1 MRMSRFAASSL
12 ALVTACGAFIAQ
24 AEEAVERPH
33 YYTLSISLAP
43 ALCKLHPENRELRI
57 CQEGYSIIVQGFWP
71 ERGDG
76 RRVQNCS
83 RDNPDL
89 SPVQERVLEKLM
101 PDDPM
106 RAKEWQ
112 RHGSCTGM
120 SAQEYFRA
128 LMARANRLRLP
139 SQINLEGKDKVMYR
153 NQLVAEIMRLNTG
166 LPEKGIY
173 LRCTGQED
181 GNQLL
186 TELRICYKPN
196 GQFTEC
202 ATSFKPNCPA
212 TFTIRAVP

>member
-1 MRMSRFAASSL
+1 MRMCR
-12 ALVTACGAFIAQ
+12 LVTACLGLAVTGLAAGAWG
-24 AEEAVERPH
+24 EESPSHPH

-43 ALCKLHPENRELRI
+43 ALCKLHPENRQLRI
-57 CQEGYSIIVQGFWP
+57 CQEGYSIIVQGYWP

-76 RRVQNCS
+76 RKVQNCS
-83 RDNPDL
+83 RENPDL
-89 SPVQERVLEKLM
+89 SPVQERVLEKVM
-101 PDDPM
+101 PDDPI

-139 SQINLEGKDKVMYR
+139 EQLNREGEDRIVDR
-153 NQLVAEIMRLNTG
+153 NQLVSEIVRLNNG

-173 LRCTGQED
+173 LRCHDQD
-181 GNQLL
+181 NRPLL
-186 TELRICYKPN
+186 TELRVCYKPN
-196 GQFTEC
+196 GEFTEC
-202 ATSFKPNCPA
+202 ATSFKPNCPS